1 MTAATHCWRIALLI
15 ALTGTTSACM
25 TLQAYEG
32 PRQPTAELAIIKGDY
47 RVRLG
52 TPPVSLIL
60 RRVDERVLELSY
72 SAVAVEPGE
81 HELLVDCLVMEYQ
94 RETRHAININV
105 DVGVYRLV
113 PEMSPG
119 NRGCATVRLD
129 KVN

>member
-1 MTAATHCWRIALLI
+1 MRKFWRVAVGVGLGAAV
-15 ALTGTTSACM
+15 SACM
-25 TLQAYEG
+25 TLQAYDG
-32 PRQPTAELAIIKGDY
+32 ASQPKSELAVIKGDY

-52 TPPVSLIL
+52 TPPVSLFL
-60 RRVDERVLELSY
+60 RRVDDRVLKLSQ

-81 HELLVDCLVMEYQ
+81 HELLVDCLVKEEQ
-94 RETRHAININV
+94 RETRHSINIDV

-119 NRGCATVRLD
+119 NRSCATVRLD